1 MRGQALLLCKISDDR
16 NRLRRPNGRHRKKSA
31 SRKNLR
37 LADFILPTLAKSAQK
52 RRPNDNARRH
62 SARGAT
68 AGAERRRHSRRA
80 PFLSPSAP
88 ITARLYPYYG
98 IVYNTIYSIC
108 RGGARAKILQ
118 KLSRRYAEKTA
129 KNLDFTAVFVILYD
143 FSVFQQNTIYC
154 IYRKKINT
162 ISCLNLLTYTG
173 RSAIMKLDPL
183 KQR

>member
-1 MRGQALLLCKISDDR
+1 MAGTARNPRAAKIC
-16 NRLRRPNGRHRKKSA
+16 G
-31 SRKNLR
+31 SR
-37 LADFILPTLAKSAQK
+37 ILFCPPLQNAQK
-52 RRPNDNARRH
+52 NAVRMTTPAVGSDNR
-62 SARGAT
+62 T
-68 AGAERRRHSRRA
+68 A
-80 PFLSPSAP
+80 LS
-88 ITARLYPYYG
+88 LYG
-98 IVYNTIYSIC
+98 IVYNTIYSIR

-183 KQR
+183 KKR